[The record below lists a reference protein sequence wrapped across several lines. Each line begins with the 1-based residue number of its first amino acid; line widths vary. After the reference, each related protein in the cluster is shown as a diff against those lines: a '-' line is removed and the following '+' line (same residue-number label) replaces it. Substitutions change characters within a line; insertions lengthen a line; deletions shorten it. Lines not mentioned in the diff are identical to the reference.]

1 MGQRLIS
8 FASGNLWR
16 WSTSENIDEVIGYVK
31 ELDIDGVELTFATK
45 EELYGLI
52 LSDSNSSW
60 LASLDYVS
68 IHAPFRLISASG
80 NMDEVMTQMNIIAN
94 IYGEINARNI
104 IIHPD
109 ELPPATALN
118 QYDMKFSTE
127 NPPAGSYAFPADL
140 ERLLEEYP
148 DMGLC
153 VDVSHAYLRSADETG
168 LLIDSFRDIITQ
180 IHLSGTCRGEDH
192 QSLRGVTDSFLSSIE
207 PIRALSV
214 PIVIEE
220 DIEKRDLTH
229 VKDEIM
235 FIRKLLG

>member
-16 WSTSENIDEVIGYVK
+16 WSTSENIDEVIGYLK
-31 ELDIDGVELTFATK
+31 ELDVDGVELTFATK

-68 IHAPFRLISASG
+68 IHAPFRLISASRT
-80 NMDEVMTQMNIIAN
+80 MDEVMTQMNIIAN
-94 IYGEINARNI
+94 LYGEIKAQNV

-109 ELPPATALN
+109 ELPPATALKE
-118 QYDMKFSTE
+118 YAMKFSTE
-127 NPPAGSYAFPADL
+127 NPPAGSYASPADL
-140 ERLLEEYP
+140 GRLLHEYQHL
-148 DMGLC
+148 GLC

-168 LLIDSFRDIITQ
+168 LLIDTFRDIITQ

-207 PIRALSV
+207 PIRTLSV

-220 DIEKRDLTH
+220 DIEQQNFNY
-229 VKDEIM
+229 VKDEIT
-235 FIRKLLG
+235 FVRNLLD